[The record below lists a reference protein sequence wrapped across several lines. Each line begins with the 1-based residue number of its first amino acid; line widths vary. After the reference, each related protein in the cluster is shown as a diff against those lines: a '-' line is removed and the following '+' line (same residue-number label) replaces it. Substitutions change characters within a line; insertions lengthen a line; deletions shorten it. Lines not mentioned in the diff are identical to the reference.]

1 MTNQSDYTFDLSD
14 YLNAY
19 DDGYETYPDTMQS
32 TPFVYAGSHITGGV
46 GQDTISFTSAAAA
59 PTPVPQKPV
68 SDENVNGFWKF
79 NEGLTLKAL
88 DEYLKST
95 YNSHYTSEK
104 SKVQVLDIIDAI
116 GDGVPFCRDNLIK
129 YASRFGKKNGMS
141 KLDALK
147 IMHYGVL
154 LYHFAGFHKN
164 TSDTY
169 ETF

>member
-1 MTNQSDYTFDLSD
+1 MSDASDYSFNLMDNLED
-14 YLNAY
+14 AY
-19 DDGYETYPDTMQS
+19 A
-32 TPFVYAGSHITGGV
+32 AGPVNYGSFMCGAAGE
-46 GQDTISFTSAAAA
+46 DTISFTSASTD
-59 PTPVPQKPV
+59 PSDTVVFNFDSVINKENKP
-68 SDENVNGFWKF
+68 STNDNGFWKF
-79 NEGLTLKAL
+79 SEDQTLKVL
-88 DEYLKST
+88 EEYLTST
-95 YNSHYTSEK
+95 YHSHYTSEN
-104 SKVQVLDIIDAI
+104 SKVQVLDIIEAI

-164 TSDTY
+164 TTNGY

>member
-1 MTNQSDYTFDLSD
+1 MTIESDYTFDLSS
-14 YLNAY
+14 YLNNN
-19 DDGYETYPDTMQS
+19 DDGYETYPDPS
-32 TPFVYAGSHITGGV
+32 SSVVYAGVPITGGA
-46 GQDTISFTSAAAA
+46 GQDTISFTSAASA
-59 PTPVPQKPV
+59 PPPQKPV
-68 SDENVNGFWKF
+68 ADENVNGFWKF
-79 NEGLTLKAL
+79 NEGKTMKDL

-164 TSDTY
+164 TSNTY

>member
-1 MTNQSDYTFDLSD
+1 MNSSDYSFNLYDQ
-14 YLNAY
+14 Y
-19 DDGYETYPDTMQS
+19 DDGYDVYPDPGS
-32 TPFVYAGSHITGGV
+32 TYVYGAS
-46 GQDTISFTSAAAA
+46 GQDTISFSSSADSLTGA
-59 PTPVPQKPV
+59 TNTFTFVTKQTEDV
-68 SDENVNGFWKF
+68 NVDRFWKF
-79 NEGLTLKAL
+79 NEGKTMKAL

-95 YNSHYTSEK
+95 YHSHYTSEK

-141 KLDALK
+141 RLDALK

-154 LYHFAGFHKN
+154 LYHFAGFHTN

>member
-1 MTNQSDYTFDLSD
+1 MTVESDYSFDLSQ
-14 YLNAY
+14 YLSQY
-19 DDGYETYPDTMQS
+19 DDGYETYPDPSS
-32 TPFVYAGSHITGGV
+32 TYVYGNVPIVGGSGA
-46 GQDTISFTSAAAA
+46 DTISFTSAAAPA
-59 PTPVPQKPV
+59 PVPQKPV
-68 SDENVNGFWKF
+68 ADENVNGFWKF
-79 NEGLTLKAL
+79 NEGKTMKAL

-154 LYHFAGFHKN
+154 LYHFAGFHTN
-164 TSDTY
+164 NSDTY